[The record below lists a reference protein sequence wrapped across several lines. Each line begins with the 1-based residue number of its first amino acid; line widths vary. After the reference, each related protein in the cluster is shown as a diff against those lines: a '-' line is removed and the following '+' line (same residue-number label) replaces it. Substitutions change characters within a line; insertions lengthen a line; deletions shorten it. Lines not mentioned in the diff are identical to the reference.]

1 MKRVFTGWLLVP
13 SFVVLCTAGL
23 AAAGTPEDDALEA
36 AEIWLELVDQA
47 KYGESWDAAAKL
59 FKGAVTRKDWEKSL
73 TGVRSPLGRV
83 GSRKVTL
90 KQYSTS
96 LPGAPDGEYV
106 VVQFETSFEHKSKAV
121 ETVTPM
127 KESDGTWR
135 VSGYYIR

>member
-1 MKRVFTGWLLVP
+1 MKRQLTGWLLVP
-13 SFVVLCTAGL
+13 SVVLLCTAGL
-23 AAAGTPEDDALEA
+23 VAAGTPEDDALKA
-36 AEIWLELVDQA
+36 AEIWLELVDEG
-47 KYGESWDAAAKL
+47 KYSESWDGAAKL
-59 FKGAVTRKDWEKSL
+59 FRSAVTRQEWEKSL

-106 VVQFETSFEHKSKAV
+106 VLQFETSFENKSKAV

-127 KESDGTWR
+127 KDSDGTWR